1 MRYGD
6 IKMKTRQTSFTLI
19 ELLVVIAI
27 IAILAAMLLPALN
40 RARETARKISCVNQL
55 NQLGKAHLSY
65 ALDNGDLFI
74 YRSNDP
80 STKSW
85 GAVLLGEINGQAYLP
100 GVPISTSARTSSLL
114 YCPSITVRPLYS
126 DNSKVNFRIYGMTNF
141 ISDADLYNNVLQK
154 KTTLGDFRM
163 TVNGAQ
169 FLVAKKMKRPSETI
183 LHADTGFTLD
193 NAAEAGRSSWSFR
206 PDAMDGG
213 GAVGL
218 MLRHAKQGNAVFADG
233 HSVSMSARDFR
244 ATETRVKAFVTGELQ
259 PYTLN

>member
-1 MRYGD
+1 
-6 IKMKTRQTSFTLI
+6 MKSRQNEFTLI

-74 YRSNDP
+74 YRCNDP

-100 GVPISTSARTSSLL
+100 GIPLNASTRMSNLL

-126 DNSKVNFRIYGMTNF
+126 DSSKVNFRIYGMTNF
-141 ISDADLYNNVLQK
+141 FSDADYYNNVLQK
-154 KTTLGDFRM
+154 RTTLGDFRM
-163 TVNGAQ
+163 TVNGAN
-169 FLVAKKMKRPSETI
+169 FLVGKKMKRPSETI
-183 LHADTGFTLD
+183 LHADTGFSSD
-193 NAAEAGRSSWSFR
+193 NATEVGRSCWSYR

-213 GAVGL
+213 TIGL

-233 HSVSMSARDFR
+233 HAVSMSARDFR
-244 ATETRVKAFVTGELQ
+244 ASETRVKAFVTGELL